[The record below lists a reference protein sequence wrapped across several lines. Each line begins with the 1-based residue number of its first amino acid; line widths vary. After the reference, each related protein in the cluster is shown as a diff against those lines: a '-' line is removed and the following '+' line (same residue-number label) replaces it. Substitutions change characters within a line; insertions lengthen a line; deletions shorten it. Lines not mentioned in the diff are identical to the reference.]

1 MRGPKGTPSILSKGY
16 ALFNWMPRWASRP
29 IHAIGVVLIGPF
41 LTAYRTGYLRSAFKM
56 AAVSRSGEP
65 LPWYSYPCV
74 DFLRFRDFSEKSVL
88 EFGGGQ
94 STLWWAKEARLVV
107 TLEGD
112 EAWYS
117 DLVLRVPD
125 NVRVHHVS
133 MASRDTNVAAVQK
146 ILAEVSREKYD
157 VIVIDGLYRRELV
170 PIALERLSEDGIII
184 CDNAEG
190 YGFFEA
196 FRSSGL
202 ARVDFFGNSAG
213 GVLPHAT
220 SIYFRLE
227 SCFAFDA
234 KYPIPVWAEEV

>member
-1 MRGPKGTPSILSKGY
+1 MTPSILSRAY
-16 ALFNWMPRWASRP
+16 SLFAWLPRWAARP
-29 IHAIGVVLIGPF
+29 IHAIGVALIGPF

-56 AAVSRSGEP
+56 AAVSRKGEP

-74 DFLRFRDFSEKSVL
+74 DFLRFREFTEKSVL

-94 STLWWAKEARLVV
+94 STLWWASKARLVV

-112 EAWYS
+112 EVWCS
-117 DLVLRVPD
+117 ELVLRAPD
-125 NVRVHHVS
+125 NVQVHHTPTE
-133 MASRDTNVAAVQK
+133 SRAANVAAVQRA
-146 ILAEVSREKYD
+146 LTEVGLDRYD

-170 PIALERLSEDGIII
+170 PIAIERLSEDGIII
-184 CDNAEG
+184 CDDAEG

-202 ARVDFFGNSAG
+202 ARVDFFGNCAG
-213 GVLPHAT
+213 GVLPRAT
-220 SIYFRLE
+220 SIYFRLG

-234 KYPIPVWAEEV
+234 AVPIPVWTNEG

>member
-1 MRGPKGTPSILSKGY
+1 MS
-16 ALFNWMPRWASRP
+16 
-29 IHAIGVVLIGPF
+29 
-41 LTAYRTGYLRSAFKM
+41 
-56 AAVSRSGEP
+56 AVSKSGEP

-74 DFLRFRDFSEKSVL
+74 DFLRFRGFTEKSVL

-94 STLWWAKEARLVV
+94 STLWWAKKARIVV

-117 DLVLRVPD
+117 ELVLRVPD
-125 NVRVHHVS
+125 NVQVHYAS
-133 MASRDTNVAAVQK
+133 MESRDTNVAAVQR
-146 ILAEVSREKYD
+146 ILTKVGLDKYD

-170 PIALERLSEDGIII
+170 PIAIERLSEDGIII

-202 ARVDFFGNSAG
+202 ARVDFFGNCAG
-213 GVLPHAT
+213 GVLPCAT
-220 SIYFRLE
+220 SIYFRLG

-234 KYPIPVWAEEV
+234 EYPIPVWANEL